1 MGYAPEFKKQAEY
14 QPHDLIAGDFPLK
27 SETIALEAGQNLKR
41 GSVLGRKATG
51 GKFVLSAK
59 LTADDKPITDGSEKP
74 LRILA
79 EDIDATSGD
88 LTTIAYRTGSFLAGG
103 LTLGKGHS
111 LDTVKSEFET
121 RSIFIEG

>member
-1 MGYAPEFKKQAEY
+1 MGYAPEFKKQGEY
-14 QPHDLIAGDFPLK
+14 NPQDLIAGDFPLK
-27 SETIALEAGQNLKR
+27 SESITIEAGQVLGR
-41 GSVLGRKATG
+41 GSVLGKKTAA

-59 LTADDKPITDGSEKP
+59 LTADDKPIADGSEKP

-79 EDIDATSGD
+79 EDIDSTAGD
-88 LTTIAYRTGSFLAGG
+88 APTVAYKTGSFFAGG

-111 LDTVKSEFET
+111 VESIKLDFET